1 MYNTQSI
8 DIVFFFLH
16 YGKETE
22 NEEER
27 AHTKK
32 LGDKENIEKL
42 PDNSGLWTSLRLKTN
57 SWLWERVCQMKCLAN
72 KRPHENSG

>member
-1 MYNTQSI
+1 MDRVLVESFIFSLRKVYNTQSI
-8 DIVFFFLH
+8 DMVFFLH
-16 YGKETE
+16 YGKATE

-42 PDNSGLWTSLRLKTN
+42 PNSSGLWTSLRLKTF
-57 SWLWERVCQMKCLAN
+57 S
-72 KRPHENSG
+72 

>member
-1 MYNTQSI
+1 MGISEYLWTECWWKALFFSLRKVYNTQSV
-8 DIVFFFLH
+8 DMFFFLH

-22 NEEER
+22 NEEEL

-57 SWLWERVCQMKCLAN
+57 S
-72 KRPHENSG
+72 